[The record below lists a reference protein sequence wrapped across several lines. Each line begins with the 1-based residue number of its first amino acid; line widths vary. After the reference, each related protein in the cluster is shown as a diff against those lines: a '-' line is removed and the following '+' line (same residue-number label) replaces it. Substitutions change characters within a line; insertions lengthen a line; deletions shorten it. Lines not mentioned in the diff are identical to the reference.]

1 MSVLT
6 HTLAERRVERVE
18 WTDTD
23 VAEITGVTGCTVTI
37 DTLRRGQRAMIVGV
51 DQALEPAWCRRMI
64 DLGFAPGATVEFIR
78 RAPLGDP
85 RVFRVADYEVALRR
99 PLSRS
104 IRVQLLP

>member
-6 HTLAERRVERVE
+6 HTLAERRVERTGIGITTATAT
-18 WTDTD
+18 TD
-23 VAEITGVTGCTVTI
+23 ATVTL
-37 DTLRRGQRAMIVGV
+37 DTLRRGERAMIIGV
-51 DQALEPAWCRRMI
+51 DDALEPAWGRRLV

>member
-18 WTDTD
+18 RADLT
-23 VAEITGVTGCTVTI
+23 VATGAVTL
-37 DTLRRGQRAMIVGV
+37 DTLRRGQRAMIIGV
-51 DQALEPAWCRRMI
+51 DEALEPAWGRRMV

-85 RVFRVADYEVALRR
+85 RVFRIADYEVALRR